1 MFYETNTFPHWVFSQ
16 FLEDWNMQKLRT
28 KESRHIKNIYN
39 RNNKLKMQDLWN
51 PLWHF
56 HSAPCHLQV
65 LLVVGAFCFIK
76 SRINTEPTRSF
87 ICYVKRLISFLSLCL
102 TRQPFH
108 LTWTPQSSRL
118 YLCYQELCGKNTWP
132 RNTDKLRAAIKATW
146 ASASRQLCC
155 RLTVSMP
162 RCNHAVIYGKEAPA
176 RCWGY
181 KWAAWDTEVNEL
193 WAKIIEIKAKKL
205 WTIWKF
211 TFFELTESNINQ
223 NKETKKTKNF
233 FSHI

>member
-28 KESRHIKNIYN
+28 KESRHIKKYIIEIINSKCKIFEIHCDISTVLHVICRCCWWLVHFVLSSPESTQNLQEALSATWRGLFPFYHCVWLASHPSWPEPHRVLDYICVI
-39 RNNKLKMQDLWN
+39 RN
-51 PLWHF
+51 
-56 HSAPCHLQV
+56 S
-65 LLVVGAFCFIK
+65 VGK
-76 SRINTEPTRSF
+76 
-87 ICYVKRLISFLSLCL
+87 
-102 TRQPFH
+102 
-108 LTWTPQSSRL
+108 TPDPEIQTS
-118 YLCYQELCGKNTWP
+118 W
-132 RNTDKLRAAIKATW
+132 AAIKATW

-162 RCNHAVIYGKEAPA
+162 RYNHAVIHGKEALA

-181 KWAAWDTEVNEL
+181 KWAAWDTGVNEL

-223 NKETKKTKNF
+223 YKETKKSKNIL
-233 FSHI
+233 HI